1 MGFTALDGMM
11 MGTRCGALD
20 AGVVL
25 HLIGRC
31 HYNADEV
38 ERMLYHKSGLLG
50 VSGISN
56 DMRDL
61 LASDAPEAAQAAE
74 LFVHRATRE
83 IGALSATLG
92 GLDGLVFTAGIGE
105 KSPEIRARIG
115 AKAEWLGVRIDHDA
129 NLQTGSQARCISTP
143 DSRIPVWV
151 VPTDEERMI
160 AVHTVSAL
168 ADALPHQA
176 TSLAA

>member
-1 MGFTALDGMM
+1 MGFTALDGLI
-11 MGTRCGALD
+11 MGTRCGTLD

-31 HYNADEV
+31 GLSAAEV
-38 ERMLYHKSGLLG
+38 EKILYHKSGLLG
-50 VSGISN
+50 VSGLSN

-61 LASDAPEAAQAAE
+61 LGSDANEAAQAVE
-74 LFVHRATRE
+74 LFVHRVSRE
-83 IGALSATLG
+83 LGALSATLG

-105 KSPEIRARIG
+105 RSAEIRALVS
-115 AKAEWLGVRIDHDA
+115 AKAEWLGVRLDADA
-129 NLQTGSQARCISTP
+129 NAAPGSGARRISTP

-160 AVHTVSAL
+160 ATHTLEVLNSTAVGN
-168 ADALPHQA
+168 A
-176 TSLAA
+176 SLVAA